1 MVTQSTQ
8 PKKTQRGSKVA
19 GGAFPDS
26 KERWHMFARFEP
38 GVKVTGIISEFYLDI
53 VGQWAPCYM
62 EVMHNNMESKDKND

>member
-1 MVTQSTQ
+1 
-8 PKKTQRGSKVA
+8 
-19 GGAFPDS
+19 
-26 KERWHMFARFEP
+26 MFARFEP